1 STSKTECGDEE
12 KIGANSKGW
21 KGDDCM
27 IVGRLWKGG
36 GERHVAQ
43 RMGWRIDLL
52 RDGCG

>member
-1 STSKTECGDEE
+1 
-12 KIGANSKGW
+12 
-21 KGDDCM
+21 M